1 MISKYKKKRIKRK
14 TQYLY
19 IISQQPYKT
28 GYSYF
33 IERKIKAQR
42 EYITCSNLY
51 SWKQN
56 PGKSESKA
64 KLSFSF
70 ILLKHKELGL
80 QYDQAAKSI

>member
-42 EYITCSNLY
+42 
-51 SWKQN
+51 
-56 PGKSESKA
+56 
-64 KLSFSF
+64 
-70 ILLKHKELGL
+70 
-80 QYDQAAKSI
+80 D